1 VRRLSQCREAYK
13 SYVEALPQH
22 LWRDGLQHGRID
34 SSKRHETCLREKAG
48 LVEFIFHAWP
58 QQKGISVLQRCHM
71 DNEHAKGATDTM
83 IGKTKQ
89 AAGHVTGNRN
99 LETEGMVDQVKG
111 AAHHAAGDAK
121 DAGKEAIDAVKNA
134 PSKH

>member
-1 VRRLSQCREAYK
+1 MESQAKMTMFLSDMSLPNDATNAGSETVRCR
-13 SYVEALPQH
+13 
-22 LWRDGLQHGRID
+22 
-34 SSKRHETCLREKAG
+34 
-48 LVEFIFHAWP
+48 
-58 QQKGISVLQRCHM
+58 
-71 DNEHAKGATDTM
+71 
-83 IGKTKQ
+83 
-89 AAGHVTGNRN
+89 AAMPTGYVTGNRN